1 MFLIAYLQSRGKYNE
16 VNCNGENNCPLKAWS
31 ALYSISHSKIIL
43 DLHQQQRSQAWE
55 VFIKP
60 GGIMN
65 TAEKFVLDINQIF
78 LLHCVMLLR
87 PEILADISDEI
98 THTFSFMTYNNA
110 MVPSVSDIFFM
121 APYYILICRLQISQN
136 FRKLEG
142 FIFYYYFQF
151 WLKYWLGF
159 KNELLIT
166 QK

>member
-43 DLHQQQRSQAWE
+43 DLHQQQRGQAWE
-55 VFIKP
+55 VFIKS

-78 LLHCVMLLR
+78 LLHCSMLLR

-98 THTFSFMTYNNA
+98 TSTFSFMTYNNA
-110 MVPSVSDIFFM
+110 MVPSVSGTYFS
-121 APYYILICRLQISQN
+121 RLHIVYSSVGCKSHNISGS
-136 FRKLEG
+136 FEG

-151 WLKYWLGF
+151 CY
-159 KNELLIT
+159 
-166 QK
+166 